1 MNCILG
7 LVHITA
13 VELLVQMKYAEKMA
27 YGDKLI
33 ISGNVISVG

>member
-7 LVHITA
+7 LVHTA
-13 VELLVQMKYAEKMA
+13 VELLVQMKCVEKMA
-27 YGDKLI
+27 FGDKLI